1 MDNRLQVT
9 LEQLAGELSLEVCQ
23 VASVVQ
29 LLDDE
34 NTVPFITRYRKEQTG
49 NLDEVQIREIERRVQ
64 FQRQLAEK
72 AANILRLVET
82 QGKLTDELKQ
92 QIESATTLKRL
103 DDLYL
108 PFRPKR
114 KSRAQSARQKGLE
127 PLAQLIR
134 NGKVKSI
141 DEAAAEFV
149 DECEL
154 EQNNTKQKLKDKKIE
169 AKLSSR
175 ENLQQLLTFVVRGA
189 ARWYR
194 EGLGEIP
201 N

>member
-108 PFRPKR
+108 PFFFNPRSLLDIQMQYRSPKELPKRRPKD
-114 KSRAQSARQKGLE
+114 L
-127 PLAQLIR
+127 
-134 NGKVKSI
+134 
-141 DEAAAEFV
+141 
-149 DECEL
+149 
-154 EQNNTKQKLKDKKIE
+154 
-169 AKLSSR
+169 
-175 ENLQQLLTFVVRGA
+175 
-189 ARWYR
+189 
-194 EGLGEIP
+194 
-201 N
+201 